1 MFGTLGSAAAIS
13 ANDPAADITAE
24 VARLFDAEKHEPSRT
39 LAGTGRSGFLF
50 VVLLAVLL
58 AVLAVLR
65 ATDDLGHKALGEAGD
80 ETPEE

>member
-1 MFGTLGSAAAIS
+1 MFGTLGSDAAIS

-24 VARLFDAEKHEPSRT
+24 VARLFEAEKHEPSRT
-39 LAGTGRSGFLF
+39 TAGTGRSGFLF
-50 VVLLAVLL
+50 VVLL